1 MAKEKNT
8 VENTLLVEEVEVTIG
23 KEKFKITP
31 LVRAEYKKLLGMFSE
46 ILLTID
52 MELIENLEDNTG
64 VLINILS
71 ESALIELYKAH
82 TGKEEEFFNKNMTIN
97 QEMEL
102 FNAVCEV
109 NDLPQM
115 IRNFTKTIRVMGA
128 IKSKITKAK

>member
-1 MAKEKNT
+1 MAEEKTT

-23 KEKFKITP
+23 KEEFKITP

-52 MELIENLEDNTG
+52 MEIIENLEDNTG

-82 TGKEEEFFNKNMTIN
+82 TGKKEEFFNKNMTIN

-102 FNAVCEV
+102 FNAICEV

-128 IKSKITKAK
+128 IKSKVTKAT